1 MKKTKRNKFL
11 TFLFS
16 LIPGGAEMYMGFM
29 KMGASLLA
37 VFMLGFLFIVYMQL
51 EDVFIVVEALIWI
64 IGFFHARNMAKL
76 TQEELELVEDT
87 VIWEDLL
94 GVEGIKISNSKLSK
108 LAGGIL
114 IAMGVF
120 ALWDRLDW
128 HVARFAEIFI
138 GGWAEQLVYSIPR
151 IAVAI
156 ALIVFGVVLIKGK
169 KARIDGCSNDEE
181 KNA

>member
-29 KMGASLLA
+29 KMGASLLSI
-37 VFMLGFLFIVYMQL
+37 FLLGFLFIIYMQL
-51 EDVFIVVEALIWI
+51 EDVFIVVELLIWI
-64 IGFFHARNMAKL
+64 VGFFHARNMDKL
-76 TQEELELVEDT
+76 TQEELEAVEDKA
-87 VIWEDLL
+87 IWEDLL

-114 IAMGVF
+114 IAAGVF

-128 HVARFAEIFI
+128 YVAQFAETFI
-138 GGWAEQLVYSIPR
+138 GGWAEQLVYSLPR

-156 ALIVFGVVLIKGK
+156 ALIVIGVVLIKGK
-169 KARIDGCSNDEE
+169 KARIDGCDNDTE